1 VGITASLSAA
11 SPSLPSVLKQNSH
24 HIIHEQ
30 PDPMKLRNVPRLLPM
45 AAAATMSLLGLPP
58 AIATD
63 FSTAELD
70 QDTVISVAIPSGTLI
85 PYKLWLV
92 RETQPGASCF
102 AVNGSNPGIVDPL
115 WQTNSGCSAGFSS
128 NLFSIR
134 VDDENLRSQYSLDIV
149 EREGELLLVGR
160 PLRGRSLV
168 IGRTGG
174 ITPNDFLAIE
184 LEPGWRITQ
193 RAIGSDR
200 LSHFYYTNDASL
212 ASLLERDSIAIG
224 PNPTP
229 DPLPEI
235 DFPFPDIARNIY
247 AKEITAAYNLGLV
260 AGGAD
265 GNFAP
270 TRPVTRE
277 EAVVIVAEALQTVGF
292 TLSETVT
299 TDPFP
304 DVAADRWS
312 AARINALKGLGIV
325 TGDQNGRF
333 RPSDT
338 ITRAELMSMLRRAAE
353 QKVQLGT
360 DGVRAPELTPTGE
373 VFDFSDTAGHWN
385 EATIAQMSAYCNV
398 ATPLN
403 ERGNAFR
410 PDTSALRDYT
420 TAATFRMIDCGATPL
435 E

>member
-1 VGITASLSAA
+1 MAICQGSELLMIEFRLTSQHTYRVHL
-11 SPSLPSVLKQNSH
+11 
-24 HIIHEQ
+24 
-30 PDPMKLRNVPRLLPM
+30 MKLKFIPNLMPFAIAATISTVGV
-45 AAAATMSLLGLPP
+45 AAAT
-58 AIATD
+58 ATD

-70 QDTVISVAIPSGTLI
+70 QDTVISVAIPSGSLI

-92 RETQPGASCF
+92 RETQPGATCF
-102 AVNGSNPGIVDPL
+102 TVSGSNPGIVDPL

-134 VDDENLRSQYSLDIV
+134 VDGENLRNQYSLDIV

-174 ITPNDFLAIE
+174 ITPNDFLEIQ

-193 RAIGSDR
+193 RVFEDSR

-212 ASLLERDSIAIG
+212 ASLLESDSIAVG

-229 DPLPEI
+229 DPLPET

-247 AKEITAAYNLGLV
+247 AAEITAAFNLGLV
-260 AGGAD
+260 SGGAD
-265 GNFAP
+265 GTFAP

-292 TLSETVT
+292 TLPETVST
-299 TDPFP
+299 APFP

-312 AARINALKGLGIV
+312 AARINALKNLGIV
-325 TGDQNGRF
+325 TGDQNGQF
-333 RPSDT
+333 RPADT

-360 DGVRAPELTPTGE
+360 EGVRAPELTPTGE
-373 VFDFSDTAGHWN
+373 VFDFSDISGHWN

-435 E
+435 P